1 MKHPTRYMRVALPA
15 GLLAGLLAVQV
26 MMTDTTA
33 SAGPAPA
40 AGGPLPSLPG
50 VPLPPIPTVTL
61 PPLPLPTGNPAPQP
75 PTAPPNGPPGIPGL
89 PGLPALPGQPG
100 QPAQPGQPGSSAGPS
115 AQPPA
120 GPGTGPAEPGAVD
133 VPGVLTPDAAA
144 SIIANDPAA
153 DLYPQLPTDPA
164 TTAQSLLVARLGEV
178 QHRVQYLRNVLTRTR
193 ADLAVAQAQ
202 LDSAAM
208 LITLLTA
215 PAAATAPSGG
225 PIDGPRNRVL
235 ALSAAIASGEADLTR
250 SESAVRSLQ
259 QQVNNGVQTTL
270 ANGSPAPAATKS
282 YGGGRLRR
290 PVPGRIGSPFGNRFD
305 PWYHVWQLHAGVDMA
320 AAMGTDIVAAA
331 DGRVTRAAW
340 AGGYGNYTCID
351 HGQFDGQR
359 LTTCYA
365 HQSAF
370 LVRPGQQVSAGQVI
384 GRVGSTGAST
394 GPHLHFEVRL
404 GGRPVDPAPW
414 I

>member
-1 MKHPTRYMRVALPA
+1 MRYLRVALPA
-15 GLLAGLLAVQV
+15 AVLAALLAVQV
-26 MMTDTTA
+26 MNSNTTA
-33 SAGPAPA
+33 SAGLRPPAD
-40 AGGPLPSLPG
+40 GLLPSVPG
-50 VPLPPIPTVTL
+50 VPLPPLPTVTV
-61 PPLPLPTGNPAPQP
+61 PPLPTVPAP
-75 PTAPPNGPPGIPGL
+75 APPANTPPVPGL
-89 PGLPALPGQPG
+89 PGLPPLPGQPAPPQPPG
-100 QPAQPGQPGSSAGPS
+100 QPAQPGVPAAPG
-115 AQPPA
+115 
-120 GPGTGPAEPGAVD
+120 AEPPTAPGLGGA
-133 VPGVLTPDAAA
+133 PPDTGDPAVVTADDAA
-144 SIIANDPAA
+144 SIIANNPAA
-153 DLYPQLPTDPA
+153 DLYPQPRVDPA
-164 TTAQSLLVARLGEV
+164 TTVQSQLVARLGEV
-178 QHRVQYLRNVLTRTR
+178 QHRIQYVRNVLTRTR

-202 LDSAAM
+202 LDATAM

-215 PAAATAPSGG
+215 PAATSAPASGA
-225 PIDGPRNRVL
+225 INGPRDRVL

-250 SESAVRSLQ
+250 SEAAVQSLQ

-270 ANGSPAPAATKS
+270 AGGTQAPPAAAAAN

-305 PWYHVWQLHAGVDMA
+305 PYYHVWQLHAGVDMVA
-320 AAMGTDIVAAA
+320 SFGSNIVAAA
-331 DGRVTRAAW
+331 TGTVVRAAW

-384 GRVGSTGAST
+384 GKVGSTGAST

-404 GGRPVDPAPW
+404 GGRPVDPRPW
-414 I
+414 TE